1 MGRRAEP
8 SHRNKK
14 QVAKGREFAFK
25 MYLASDLACP
35 PPWPPSL
42 KTDDFFFFFERE
54 TLKTRGRG
62 FQGGWTWGACQY
74 KHINNLTASSAFEGP
89 GLTAAQWPRRC
100 SPPRTRLASPV

>member
-1 MGRRAEP
+1 MGSRAEP

-42 KTDDFFFFFERE
+42 KTDDFFFFLRERDIE
-54 TLKTRGRG
+54 NEGKG
-62 FQGGWTWGACQY
+62 FSGGLDLG
-74 KHINNLTASSAFEGP
+74 
-89 GLTAAQWPRRC
+89 GL
-100 SPPRTRLASPV
+100 SV